1 MFEQLT
7 SFFQKSEKVNK
18 INGDIPFLKKSQFKI
33 FFTNNR
39 QFDFLDHYLAL
50 KGNSENQL
58 PDKNVILGIKEV
70 YTETI
75 SEHCLEV
82 YMCDY
87 IEDVLKNGGNMAEA
101 LVPFLDP
108 KIIMA
113 FRATYSVGKTS
124 YGIKQVI
131 KNIKG
136 QAELRTSF
144 KKSIKTGL
152 MFFFAGIAVV
162 TVVSSQFLPMLLG
175 MVDESN
181 VDGLTIFYKDLGI
194 FINNSLFEVLIG
206 LVVLAI
212 AYIIS
217 LPIWIGPS
225 RTAADSVFLYSIYQ
239 SFAANQFFNM
249 LTLLKTGSLS
259 LRQSL
264 EAIHEDSTPYMQYH
278 IEQMLDMT
286 RTGSTDL
293 EQLNTG
299 LLPLRL
305 QVRLKIAGMQSGS
318 MDNAFEVIAE
328 TASSDVTK
336 KLNFI
341 AANIQFW
348 MIITGVS
355 LLAMSVIVILN
366 ILLGIAMN

>member
-1 MFEQLT
+1 MIEQIT
-7 SFFQKSEKVNK
+7 SFFQKSEKSNN
-18 INGDIPFLKKSQFKI
+18 INDNINFFKQLQFRI
-33 FFTNNR
+33 LFTNNR
-39 QFDFLDHYLAL
+39 QFDFLDNYLAL
-50 KGNSENQL
+50 KGVGEKQM
-58 PDKNVILGIKEV
+58 PDKNVISGIKEV
-70 YTETI
+70 YSETV

-82 YMCDY
+82 YMCDF

-101 LVPFLDP
+101 LEPFLDP

-113 FRATYSVGKTS
+113 FRATYSVGKTT

-136 QAELRTSF
+136 QAELRKSF
-144 KKSIKTGL
+144 RKSIQSGL
-152 MFFFAGIAVV
+152 MFFFAGITVV

-181 VDGLTIFYKDLGI
+181 VDGLTLFYKDLGI
-194 FINNSLFEVLIG
+194 FIDNNLFKIMIG
-206 LVVLAI
+206 LVLCVI
-212 AYIIS
+212 SYIIS
-217 LPIWIGPS
+217 LPIWVGPS
-225 RTAADSVFLYSIYQ
+225 RSAADSLFLYSIYQ

-264 EAIHEDSTPYMQYH
+264 ETILEDSTPYMEYH

-299 LLPLRL
+299 LLPPRL
-305 QVRLKIAGMQSGS
+305 QVRLKIAGMQNGS
-318 MDNAFEVIAE
+318 MDSVFELIAE

-336 KLNFI
+336 KLNLI
-341 AANIQFW
+341 AANIKFW
-348 MIITGVS
+348 LMITGIS
-355 LLAMSVIVILN
+355 MLAMSVMVILN
-366 ILLGIAMN
+366 ILLGVAMN